1 MIRDEHFKVSIYY
14 LFRTFKMN
22 IEKRQKKSISKNLK
36 RINFIILDN
45 LLLLS
50 RNNSSFSEK
59 IST

>member
-1 MIRDEHFKVSIYY
+1 MIRDEHFKASIYY

-50 RNNSSFSEK
+50 RKNSSFSEK